1 MGLGQFADSSRGSVT
16 SSKSG
21 DQDETTRIEK
31 SSGQENPQQAA
42 EEQEP
47 QEEESNGSRQEEKME
62 EGTGEPP
69 LPPTSPTSS
78 EQHSFFTMRTN
89 DGEGTGRSGGAAF
102 DDAVDGMEDDE
113 DWHFAL
119 PVGTL
124 DEVCVDEADD
134 KKRQSGQQRSS
145 NQENSF
151 ADQSTE
157 GQEDEQERERSSE
170 SPDTSHSSQ
179 GHTPDNSQG
188 NHFTEFLDCCCHLIN
203 IYVFDVIYCCYD
215 GWRVET
221 NNLCNLLLLQY
232 F

>member
-1 MGLGQFADSSRGSVT
+1 MFDEVMGLGQFADSSRGSVT

-21 DQDETTRIEK
+21 EPDETTGIEN

-42 EEQEP
+42 EEQE

-62 EGTGEPP
+62 EGTGEPA
-69 LPPTSPTSS
+69 LPRTSPTSS
-78 EQHSFFTMRTN
+78 DQHSFFTMRTN
-89 DGEGTGRSGGAAF
+89 DGDGTGRSGGAAF

-124 DEVCVDEADD
+124 DEVCVDETDD
-134 KKRQSGQQRSS
+134 KKRPSGPERSS

-151 ADQSTE
+151 ACQSTE
-157 GQEDEQERERSSE
+157 GQEEEQERERSSE
-170 SPDTSHSSQ
+170 SPETSHSSQ

-188 NHFTEFLDCCCHLIN
+188 NHFKGFLDCCCRVIN
-203 IYVFDVIYCCYD
+203 MYI
-215 GWRVET
+215 
-221 NNLCNLLLLQY
+221 
-232 F
+232 

>member
-1 MGLGQFADSSRGSVT
+1 MGLGQFADSSRGSVS

-21 DQDETTRIEK
+21 EQDEATRIDK
-31 SSGQENPQQAA
+31 SSGEKNPQQAA
-42 EEQEP
+42 AEEEEEQEEEVEEE
-47 QEEESNGSRQEEKME
+47 EEESNGSRQEEKME

-69 LPPTSPTSS
+69 LPRTSPTSS
-78 EQHSFFTMRTN
+78 EQHSLFTGRSN

-124 DEVCVDEADD
+124 DEVCVDEAN
-134 KKRQSGQQRSS
+134 GQEGQPGQERSA
-145 NQENSF
+145 NPENPF
-151 ADQSTE
+151 AYQSTE
-157 GQEDEQERERSSE
+157 EQEDEQERERSSE

-188 NHFTEFLDCCCHLIN
+188 NPFTESLGCRCLVVTMCI
-203 IYVFDVIYCCYD
+203 
-215 GWRVET
+215 
-221 NNLCNLLLLQY
+221 
-232 F
+232 

>member
-21 DQDETTRIEK
+21 EPDEATRIDK
-31 SSGQENPQQAA
+31 SSGQKNPQQAA
-42 EEQEP
+42 AEEEEEEEDEEEE
-47 QEEESNGSRQEEKME
+47 EEESNGSRQEEKME

-69 LPPTSPTSS
+69 LPRTSPTSS
-78 EQHSFFTMRTN
+78 EQHSLFTMRTN
-89 DGEGTGRSGGAAF
+89 DGEGSGRSGGAAF

-124 DEVCVDEADD
+124 DEVCVDEANGQ
-134 KKRQSGQQRSS
+134 KRQSGQERSS
-145 NQENSF
+145 HQENPF
-151 ADQSTE
+151 AYQSTE
-157 GQEDEQERERSSE
+157 EQEDEQEREPSSE

-188 NHFTEFLDCCCHLIN
+188 NHFKEFLN
-203 IYVFDVIYCCYD
+203 CCYHL
-215 GWRVET
+215 V
-221 NNLCNLLLLQY
+221 NMY
-232 F
+232 I